1 LIGNGP
7 GARAA
12 VRWMRLAA
20 IALPAVGLLA
30 GCTFPEVTFGPAE
43 PDGGLGTEPV
53 LDAGTDDVT
62 IDDAQAPSDSA
73 SAAETTVGD
82 GTPDGGC
89 DFDGTW
95 GSRITIDVS
104 WTPQGL
110 TGIILAPGTGQIR
123 QWIRGRRIQ
132 GGAGRTALSDTSV
145 VCSIELPDFKE
156 TTIAGGET
164 YGVSFPDTLF
174 DNGYLPTFIVN
185 GALNGASPLSP
196 GGTYSTTTT
205 AALLGLTMANPTT
218 DPWPA
223 TIVTAI
229 DMDQDGKPGVTVGA
243 SQGPGYSEI
252 PTEIPGA
259 FQQPARAT
267 AVYLAIRQVT
277 VVTATVT
284 DCDHMVGTVEIPQIQ
299 TSPGNSKYAIDSH
312 VLGCAL
318 ADGGDCTT
326 STPSQPGSQAAFVDN
341 SQPVFTPSGM
351 TEFRSVRLAANA
363 TCADVRSALP

>member
-1 LIGNGP
+1 LIGIGP
-7 GARAA
+7 GSGAA
-12 VRWMRLAA
+12 VRWTMLVGV
-20 IALPAVGLLA
+20 ALPAFGLLA

-43 PDGGLGTEPV
+43 PDAGLGTEPL
-53 LDAGTDDVT
+53 LDASTDDVT
-62 IDDAQAPSDSA
+62 VDDAEAPQDGA
-73 SAAETTVGD
+73 SGTEASIGD

-104 WTPQGL
+104 WSPQGL

-123 QWIRGRRIQ
+123 QWVRGRRVQ
-132 GGAGRTALSDTSV
+132 SGAARTALSDVSV
-145 VCSIELPDFKE
+145 VCGIELPDFKE

-164 YGVSFPDTLF
+164 YGVSFPNTLF
-174 DNGYLPTFIVN
+174 DDGYLPTFTVN
-185 GALNGASPLSP
+185 GALNGTTPLSP
-196 GGTYSTTTT
+196 GATYSTTTT

-223 TIVTAI
+223 TIVTPV
-229 DMDQDGKPGVTVGA
+229 DMDQDGKPGVTAGA
-243 SQGPGYSEI
+243 AQGPGYSEI
-252 PTEIPGA
+252 PTEIPAA

-267 AVYLAIRQVT
+267 ALYLAIRQVT
-277 VVTATVT
+277 VVTATVM
-284 DCDHMVGTVEIPQIQ
+284 DCNHMTGTVGIPQIQ

-318 ADGGDCTT
+318 ADGGDCTI
-326 STPSQPGSQAAFVDN
+326 STPSQQGSQASFVDN

-351 TEFRSVRLAANA
+351 TEFSSVRLATNA
-363 TCADVRSALP
+363 TCADVRAALP

>member
-1 LIGNGP
+1 
-7 GARAA
+7 
-12 VRWMRLAA
+12 MLAGV
-20 IALPAVGLLA
+20 ALPALRLLA
-30 GCTFPEVTFGPAE
+30 GCTFPEVTFGPVE
-43 PDGGLGTEPV
+43 PDGGVETEPS

-62 IDDAQAPSDSA
+62 VVDAGATSDDASSA
-73 SAAETTVGD
+73 EATVGD
-82 GTPDGGC
+82 TTPDGGC

-123 QWIRGRRIQ
+123 QWVKGNRVQ
-132 GGAGRTALSDTSV
+132 GGAARTALSDTSV
-145 VCSIELPDFKE
+145 VCGIELPDFKE

-164 YGVSFPDTLF
+164 YGVSFPDKLF
-174 DNGYLPTFIVN
+174 DERYLPIFTVN

-196 GGTYSTTTT
+196 GATYSTTTT
-205 AALLGLTMANPTT
+205 AALLGVMMANPTT

-223 TIVTAI
+223 TILTEV
-229 DMDQDGKPGVTVGA
+229 DMDQDGQPGVTA
-243 SQGPGYSEI
+243 AAAQGPGYSEI

-267 AVYLAIRQVT
+267 ALYLAIRQVT

-284 DCDHMVGTVEIPQIQ
+284 DCSHMVGTVEIPQIQ

-318 ADGGDCTT
+318 ADGGNCTT
-326 STPSQPGSQAAFVDN
+326 STPSQPGSQASFVDN
-341 SQPVFTPSGM
+341 SQPIFTPSGM
-351 TEFRSVRLAANA
+351 TEFRSIRLAANA
-363 TCADVRSALP
+363 SCADVRSALP